1 MIRIINDP
9 PSLINQ
15 FVAEMRDVS
24 TQQDRWRFRKNMERL
39 GAIFAYEISKTF
51 TYTEKGVESPLGIA
65 TMPLPSDRVVIASI
79 LRAGLP
85 LQQGMLGF
93 FDKADSAFVS
103 AYRKHHKDG
112 SFDIHQQYTSCPD
125 LTGSQLILC
134 DPMIATGSSMS
145 VSLNGLLEFGQPKEI
160 HFVTIIAANYGV
172 EYLQRTHPEANIWV
186 AALDEEL
193 TAKMYIVPGLGDAGD
208 LSFGNKLQE

>member
-15 FVAEMRDVS
+15 FVAEMRDVRI
-24 TQQDRWRFRKNMERL
+24 QQDRWRFRKNMERL
-39 GAIFAYEISKTF
+39 GGIFAYEISKTF
-51 TYTEKGVESPLGIA
+51 PYTEKEVESPLGIA
-65 TMPLPSDRVVIASI
+65 PMALSSERVVVASI

-85 LQQGMLGF
+85 LQQGLLEF

-125 LTGSQLILC
+125 LTDSQLIVC

-145 VSLNGLLEFGQPKEI
+145 VSLNALLEFGQPREV
-160 HFVTIIAANYGV
+160 HFVTVIAANYGID
-172 EYLQRTHPEANIWV
+172 YLRRTHPEAKIWV
-186 AALDEEL
+186 AALDDEL